1 MSKNFGLGSRS
12 MKKAGIFALKNAELL
27 GAISFQTSADQG
39 QRWGQFCKFASEHGV
54 RQMEYVDAALVVE
67 YGRQL
72 AAQVRSN
79 LNRPTGETHPDT
91 ALPSISASTAQNR
104 VSAVNSVLTLA
115 TQGQWV
121 PVSPT
126 CLSECGITKRIR
138 VRKTPPTG
146 LNREHLQRASSALDA
161 RGQAIT
167 CLARELGLRSK
178 EASLLDAVSA
188 LNEAVKTGEV
198 TIERGTKGGRSRRFT
213 VSSDRQLTAL
223 QQAADVQGSSRAVM
237 PPEEDWKSWRETG
250 LRHIRETLKK
260 FGIRGI
266 HELRS
271 AYACERYEQLTGFRA
286 PVLGGNAPSD
296 LDRKAR
302 LQISAEL
309 GHSRIDITNAYLGGQ
324 R

>member
-1 MSKNFGLGSRS
+1 
-12 MKKAGIFALKNAELL
+12 MKKAGIFALKNAEMI
-27 GAISFQTSADQG
+27 GAISFQSSADQG
-39 QRWGQFCKFASEHGV
+39 QRWSQFCKFAAEHGV

-72 AAQVRSN
+72 AAQVGST
-79 LNRPTGETHPDT
+79 LNRSRGGTRPD
-91 ALPSISASTAQNR
+91 AELPSIGASTAQNR

-115 TQGQWV
+115 TRGQWV

-126 CLSECGITKRIR
+126 CQAECGITRRIH
-138 VRKTPPTG
+138 VRKTPPSG
-146 LNREHLQRASSALDA
+146 LDREHLQRALSALDA

-213 VSSDRQLTAL
+213 VSSGRQLKAL

-237 PPEEDWKSWRETG
+237 PSEENWESWRENG

-271 AYACERYEQLTGFRA
+271 AYACDRYEQLTGFLA
-286 PVLGGNAPSD
+286 PVLGGNAPRD
-296 LDRKAR
+296 LDREAR
-302 LQISAEL
+302 QQISAEL
-309 GHSRIDITNAYLGGQ
+309 GHSRINITNAYLGGQ

>member
-1 MSKNFGLGSRS
+1 M
-12 MKKAGIFALKNAELL
+12 
-27 GAISFQTSADQG
+27 
-39 QRWGQFCKFASEHGV
+39 
-54 RQMEYVDAALVVE
+54 
-67 YGRQL
+67 
-72 AAQVRSN
+72 
-79 LNRPTGETHPDT
+79 
-91 ALPSISASTAQNR
+91 
-104 VSAVNSVLTLA
+104 
-115 TQGQWV
+115 
-121 PVSPT
+121 
-126 CLSECGITKRIR
+126 
-138 VRKTPPTG
+138 
-146 LNREHLQRASSALDA
+146 
-161 RGQAIT
+161 
-167 CLARELGLRSK
+167 
-178 EASLLDAVSA
+178 LDAVSA